1 MNSFWR
7 ILDYRYIYILGNTR
21 HLFRYKIGIS
31 TSIKRRRS
39 DISKTISGEVYEIYG
54 AQFFFAE
61 KIEYLMHTI
70 YRPLNAKMYGTG
82 KSEWF
87 WMVLPITPTLLL
99 IIIWLL
105 QWVIIPLFLV
115 TGYYLYNNWG
125 HLF

>member
-31 TSIKRRRS
+31 TSIERRRS
-39 DISKTISGEVYEIYG
+39 DISKTVRGEVYEIYG

-61 KIEYLMHTI
+61 KIEYLMHMI

-87 WMVLPITPTLLL
+87 WMVLPITPTILL

-105 QWVIIPLFLV
+105 QWVLIPLFLV
-115 TGYYLYNNWG
+115 TCYYLYNNWG